1 MQTVKKSILSLLLA
15 LAVTLGMTAPAFAIP
30 QGELE
35 QAVNESAAYLLEAVK
50 SPQVGSTSGEWAVIG
65 LARSGYDVPQ
75 SYYDNYL
82 NTVTKYVQN
91 KKGVLDERKY
101 TEYSRVILA
110 LTAIGADP
118 TDVGGYDLTAPLGDF
133 EATVWQGVNGPVWAL
148 IALDSG
154 NYELNG
160 GATRQM
166 YVDEILDRQ
175 LDNGGWSLA
184 AKGGEGDA
192 DADITAMALQ
202 ALAKYRDQEKVKII
216 APLLIVAVLA
226 AAFWYGGNAP
236 GLQGAVNQPSD
247 TTAADPFSPA
257 ATPEPEETDPAPS
270 TEPREPAPDTSTQLE
285 ETPEP
290 ADDTPEEIPPD
301 TETSANSDQESSLE
315 YSEAGGMEIDPETR
329 KDKYQTDPVPEGKPL
344 PVEPQDAVFS
354 DTAYTCTLSV
364 RCDTILDNMD
374 WLNPEKVELVPE
386 DGVIFPATE
395 VTFYEGENVFNVL
408 QRELKKAKIH
418 MEFTDTPM
426 YNSAYIEGINNLYE
440 FDCGEQ
446 SGWMYSVNGWFPNY
460 GCSRY
465 QLQDGDVVE
474 WVYTCELGAD
484 VDGSR
489 AVGG

>member
-1 MQTVKKSILSLLLA
+1 MNWWKK
-15 LAVTLGMTAPAFAIP
+15 
-30 QGELE
+30 
-35 QAVNESAAYLLEAVK
+35 
-50 SPQVGSTSGEWAVIG
+50 
-65 LARSGYDVPQ
+65 
-75 SYYDNYL
+75 
-82 NTVTKYVQN
+82 N
-91 KKGVLDERKY
+91 K
-101 TEYSRVILA
+101 
-110 LTAIGADP
+110 
-118 TDVGGYDLTAPLGDF
+118 
-133 EATVWQGVNGPVWAL
+133 W
-148 IALDSG
+148 
-154 NYELNG
+154 
-160 GATRQM
+160 
-166 YVDEILDRQ
+166 
-175 LDNGGWSLA
+175 
-184 AKGGEGDA
+184 
-192 DADITAMALQ
+192 
-202 ALAKYRDQEKVKII
+202 KVI
-216 APLLIVAVLA
+216 APLLIVIVLA

-247 TTAADPFSPA
+247 TTAADPASPA
-257 ATPEPEETDPAPS
+257 AVPEQKKDDPAPS
-270 TEPREPAPDTSTQLE
+270 TEPEPESDPELAPDTSAQPE

-290 ADDTPEEIPPD
+290 AEDTPEETSPD
-301 TETSANSDQESSLE
+301 AETGATPDHESSVE
-315 YSEAGGMEIDPETR
+315 YSEAGGMEIDPETG

-364 RCDTILDNMD
+364 RCDTILNNMD

-395 VTFYEGENVFNVL
+395 VTFYEGESVFNVL

>member
-1 MQTVKKSILSLLLA
+1 MSWWK
-15 LAVTLGMTAPAFAIP
+15 
-30 QGELE
+30 E
-35 QAVNESAAYLLEAVK
+35 
-50 SPQVGSTSGEWAVIG
+50 
-65 LARSGYDVPQ
+65 
-75 SYYDNYL
+75 
-82 NTVTKYVQN
+82 N
-91 KKGVLDERKY
+91 K
-101 TEYSRVILA
+101 
-110 LTAIGADP
+110 
-118 TDVGGYDLTAPLGDF
+118 
-133 EATVWQGVNGPVWAL
+133 W
-148 IALDSG
+148 
-154 NYELNG
+154 
-160 GATRQM
+160 
-166 YVDEILDRQ
+166 
-175 LDNGGWSLA
+175 
-184 AKGGEGDA
+184 
-192 DADITAMALQ
+192 
-202 ALAKYRDQEKVKII
+202 KVI

-236 GLQGAVNQPSD
+236 GLQGAVNQPPD
-247 TTAADPFSPA
+247 TTAADPVSPNPA
-257 ATPEPEETDPAPS
+257 PEPEKTTPAPVPKS
-270 TEPREPAPDTSTQLE
+270 DPEPAADSNPQPE
-285 ETPEP
+285 ETPESS
-290 ADDTPEEIPPD
+290 DDPPEETPPD
-301 TETSANSDQESSLE
+301 AETGATPDHESSVE
-315 YSEAGGMEIDPETR
+315 YSEAGGMEFDPETG
-329 KDKYQTDPVPEGKPL
+329 KDKYQTAPVPEGRPL

-364 RCDTILDNMD
+364 RCDTILNNMD

-386 DGVIFPATE
+386 DGVIFPAAE

-440 FDCGEQ
+440 FDCGER